1 MKYTATLVAAMA
13 ATASATNLRTVSRAL
28 PDAWYEISNAENQSA
43 ENVKVDG
50 DKITMTVQPMA
61 NSCKI
66 SSIGAYTGGRF
77 EVKMTSASKM
87 PGVITAIYLASG
99 DGRKGDEELG
109 DQDEI
114 DFEFK
119 GNKPMEVQTNVFLS
133 GVEDLKVID
142 LGKDT
147 SAEAISYAIEW
158 DAAKIDFY
166 IDNENVRSVPTGRAL
181 KPLKLSISVWTTM
194 GGWPGL
200 LKWAGETQWETRG
213 EPIVAEFEVV
223 SLPK

>member
-1 MKYTATLVAAMA
+1 MKFTAAFAALMA
-13 ATASATNLRTVSRAL
+13 TTATASTLRTTRVLA
-28 PDAWYEISNAENQSA
+28 DGWYEISNEENQHA

-66 SSIGAYTGGRF
+66 SSTETFTQGRF
-77 EVKMTSASKM
+77 EIKLKSASKM

-99 DGRKGDEELG
+99 DGRKGDAELG

-119 GNKPMEVQTNVFLS
+119 GNEPMSVQTNVFLN

-142 LGKDT
+142 MAEDT
-147 SAEAISYAIEW
+147 SAKAHNYAIEW
-158 DAAKIDFY
+158 NDAKIDFF
-166 IDNENVRSVPTGRAL
+166 IDDANVRTVQTGRAL
-181 KPLKLSISVWTTM
+181 KPLKLSMSVWTTM

-200 LKWAGETQWETRG
+200 LKWAGETNWAGQDD
-213 EPIVAEFEVV
+213 ISAEVEIV